1 MLWKFY
7 ETDPEVCSYLFGTMH
22 MSTKEAYTFVEKA
35 RKYIQTVSTY
45 AAEMDLN
52 ASQSSDIIRYFL
64 LPEGEVFS
72 GFLDLSNTKN
82 IRRSFIVPL
91 KWTFKT
97 LKIILLFL
105 SITY

>member
-35 RKYIQTVSTY
+35 RKYIQTVSIY

-52 ASQSSDIIRYFL
+52 ASQSSDIMQYFL

-72 GFLDLSNTKN
+72 SFLDLNNTKN
-82 IRRSFIVPL
+82 IKKSFIAPL
-91 KWTFKT
+91 K
-97 LKIILLFL
+97 
-105 SITY
+105 